1 MSYDNL
7 SMNQVALG
15 VHGHQKFGDRG
26 FESSAVSF
34 ILLLTRGVVESLM
47 LVGSNLPSNF
57 PRLNKTKAIFKYW
70 GLKNNHQLLSSS
82 WLSSSNDKTR
92 ASLTIVTLRLLKLD
106 K

>member
-1 MSYDNL
+1 
-7 SMNQVALG
+7 MNQVALG

-34 ILLLTRGVVESLM
+34 ILPLTRGVEESLM
-47 LVGSNLPSNF
+47 VVGSNLPYNF
-57 PRLNKTKAIFKYW
+57 PRLNKTEAIFKYW
-70 GLKNNHQLLSSS
+70 GLKNNHQLLTSS
-82 WLSSSNDKTR
+82 WLKSANDKTR